1 MDPVILTADQTVP
14 PFERVNRIAVD
25 AMGSDLGPAE
35 VIAAVK
41 LALTEFPDI
50 SPVTLVGDE
59 AIVRKH
65 AFEAGLDG
73 HPKLSYFH
81 ASEVITMDDKPLVV
95 LKKKKDASTIRAI
108 ELVKLGAAR
117 AVVSCANTGC
127 LVGASII
134 KLRTLQGADRA
145 ALSAIIPRDGGHFV
159 LIDAGAN
166 PEAKAEHLV
175 HNAIMGSHFSRI
187 EFGIE
192 KPRVGLLTI
201 GTEEGK
207 GNALIAATHDAL
219 KKLGDLINYAGPVE
233 GFQIFTNNREHQSP
247 PIDVVVCDGFVGNI
261 CLKSWES
268 LATFFTTELKRN
280 LMSTPTRKLGALL
293 AKGAFGALR
302 DRVKPERYGGAPLLG
317 VKGVV
322 VKAHG
327 SANRQALKNAIHD
340 ASEMIN
346 TDINQR
352 IETDIARANALIETA
367 GDA

>member
-1 MDPVILTADQTVP
+1 
-14 PFERVNRIAVD
+14 
-25 AMGSDLGPAE
+25 MGSDLGPAE
-35 VIAAVK
+35 TVAAVK
-41 LALTEFPDI
+41 LALAEFPDLAPI
-50 SPVTLVGDE
+50 TLVGDE
-59 AIVRKH
+59 TTLRKH
-65 AFEAGLDG
+65 AAAAQIENHA
-73 HPKLSYFH
+73 KLTYFH
-81 ASEVITMDDKPLVV
+81 ASEVVTMDDKPLVV

-134 KLRTLQGADRA
+134 KLRTIQGTDRA

-166 PEAKAEHLV
+166 PEAKPEHLV
-175 HNAIMGSHFSRI
+175 YNAIMGSHFSRV

-207 GNALIAATHDAL
+207 GNALINDAHEAL
-219 KKLGDLINYAGPVE
+219 KKLGGLINYAGPVE
-233 GFQIFTNNREHQSP
+233 GFQVFTAGTAENP

-268 LATFFTTELKRN
+268 LAKFFTTELKRN
-280 LMSTPTRKLGALL
+280 LTANPIRTIGAAL
-293 AKGAFGALR
+293 AKGAFDALR
-302 DRVKPERYGGAPLLG
+302 ERVKPERYGGAPLLG
-317 VKGVV
+317 VNGVV

-340 ASEMIN
+340 ASEMIK
-346 TDINQR
+346 TDINQL
-352 IETDIARANALIETA
+352 IAADIARANALMQPPVA
-367 GDA
+367 A

>member
-1 MDPVILTADQTVP
+1 MQRA
-14 PFERVNRIAVD
+14 NRIAVD

-35 VIAAVK
+35 TVAAVK
-41 LALTEFPDI
+41 LALAEFPDL

-59 AIVRKH
+59 PTLRKH
-65 AFEAGLDG
+65 AAAAGIEG
-73 HPKLSYFH
+73 HPKLAYFH

-134 KLRTLQGADRA
+134 KLRTLEGADRA
-145 ALSAIIPRDGGHFV
+145 ALSAILPRDGGHFV

-166 PEAKAEHLV
+166 PEARPDHLV
-175 HNAIMGSHFSRI
+175 HNAIMGSHFSRV
-187 EFGIE
+187 EFGIAR
-192 KPRVGLLTI
+192 PRVGLLTI

-207 GNALIAATHDAL
+207 GNALIHDTHEAL

-233 GFQIFTNNREHQSP
+233 GFQVFTAGAPGNP
-247 PIDVVVCDGFVGNI
+247 AIDVVVCDGFVGNV

-268 LATFFTTELKRN
+268 LAKFVTTELKRN
-280 LMSTPTRKLGALL
+280 LKASPLRMLGAILS
-293 AKGAFGALR
+293 KGAFDALKE
-302 DRVKPERYGGAPLLG
+302 RVKAERYGGAPLLG
-317 VKGVV
+317 VNGLV

-327 SANRQALKNAIHD
+327 SANRQALKNAIND
-340 ASEMIN
+340 ASEMIKI
-346 TDINQR
+346 DLNQR
-352 IETDIARANALIETA
+352 IAADIARANALVRQPA
-367 GDA
+367 QPAPAV